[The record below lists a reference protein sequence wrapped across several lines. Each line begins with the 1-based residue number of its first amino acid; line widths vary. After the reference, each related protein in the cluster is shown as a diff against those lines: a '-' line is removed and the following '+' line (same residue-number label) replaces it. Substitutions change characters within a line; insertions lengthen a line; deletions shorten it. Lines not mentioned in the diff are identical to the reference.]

1 MTKHDAMV
9 SYMTPKVQELVGRLL
24 NFNVSPGKEGNIS
37 FLTNYSDKLRKK
49 YIRVGVEKEY
59 GFTVLITRTFSE
71 ETDDLNLDAMNFSQ
85 GFMDW
90 IDEQEKKKNYPD
102 FGEKCQVKKIENL
115 QNMPNLAS
123 VDWENMIAQYMLQ
136 CRVIYFEKHSYRE

>member
-9 SYMTPKVQELVGRLL
+9 AYMSPKVQELVGRLL

-49 YIRVGVEKEY
+49 YIRVGAEKEY

-90 IDEQEKKKNYPD
+90 IDEQDKKRIFPD
-102 FGEKCQVKKIENL
+102 FGGKCQVKKIENL

-136 CRVIYFEKHSYRE
+136 CRVIYFEKER

>member
-9 SYMTPKVQELVGRLL
+9 EYMSPKVKDLVGRLL
-24 NFNVSPGKEGNIS
+24 NFNVSPGNEGNIS
-37 FLTNYSDKLRKK
+37 FLTNYSDKIQKK
-49 YIRVGVEKEY
+49 YIRVGSEKEY
-59 GFTVLITRTFSE
+59 GFTVVITRTFSE
-71 ETDDLNLDAMNFSQ
+71 ETDDLNLDAMNFAQ

-90 IDEQEKKKNYPD
+90 IDEQDKKKNYPD

-136 CRVIYFEKHSYRE
+136 CRVIYFEKER

>member
-9 SYMTPKVQELVGRLL
+9 AYMSPKVQELVGRLL

-49 YIRVGVEKEY
+49 YIRVGSEKEY
-59 GFTVLITRTFSE
+59 GFTIVITRTFSDG
-71 ETDDLNLDAMNFSQ
+71 TDDPNLDAMNFSQ

-90 IDEQEKKKNYPD
+90 IDEQDKKRIFPD

-136 CRVIYFEKHSYRE
+136 CRVIYFEKER

>member
-9 SYMTPKVQELVGRLL
+9 EYMSPKVEELVGRLL
-24 NFNVSPGKEGNIS
+24 NFNVSHGEEGNIS

-49 YIRVGVEKEY
+49 YIRVGAEKEY

-90 IDEQEKKKNYPD
+90 IDEQDKKKIFPD

-136 CRVIYFEKHSYRE
+136 CRVIYFEKER

>member
-9 SYMTPKVQELVGRLL
+9 EYMSPKVKDLVGRLL
-24 NFNVSPGKEGNIS
+24 NFNVSPGNEGNIS
-37 FLTNYSDKLRKK
+37 FLTNYSDKIRKK
-49 YIRVGVEKEY
+49 YIRVGSEKEY
-59 GFTVLITRTFSE
+59 GFTVVITRTFSE
-71 ETDDLNLDAMNFSQ
+71 ETDDLNLDAMNFAQ

-90 IDEQEKKKNYPD
+90 IDEQDKKKNYPD

-136 CRVIYFEKHSYRE
+136 CRVIYFEKER

>member
-9 SYMTPKVQELVGRLL
+9 EYMSPKVEELVGRLL
-24 NFNVSPGKEGNIS
+24 NFNVSPGEEGNIS

-59 GFTVLITRTFSE
+59 GFTVVITRTFSE
-71 ETDDLNLDAMNFSQ
+71 GTDDLNLDAMNFSQ

-90 IDEQEKKKNYPD
+90 IDEQDKKKIFPD

-136 CRVIYFEKHSYRE
+136 CRVIYFEKER

>member
-9 SYMTPKVQELVGRLL
+9 EYMSPKVEELAGRFL
-24 NFNVSPGKEGNIS
+24 NFNVSPGEEGNIS

-49 YIRVGVEKEY
+49 YIRVGAEKEY
-59 GFTVLITRTFSE
+59 GFTVVITRTFSE
-71 ETDDLNLDAMNFSQ
+71 ETDDLNLDAMNFAQ

-90 IDEQEKKKNYPD
+90 IDEQDKKKEYPD

-136 CRVIYFEKHSYRE
+136 CRVIYFEKER

>member
-9 SYMTPKVQELVGRLL
+9 EYMSPKVEELVGRFL
-24 NFNVSPGKEGNIS
+24 NFNVSLGEEGNIS

-49 YIRVGVEKEY
+49 YIRVGAEKEY
-59 GFTVLITRTFSE
+59 GFTVVITRTFSE

-90 IDEQEKKKNYPD
+90 IDEQDQKKEYPD
-102 FGEKCQVKKIENL
+102 FGKKCQVKKIENL

-136 CRVIYFEKHSYRE
+136 CRVIYFEKER

>member
-9 SYMTPKVQELVGRLL
+9 SYMTTKVQELVGRLL

-49 YIRVGVEKEY
+49 YIRVGAEKEY

-90 IDEQEKKKNYPD
+90 IDEQDKKRIFPD

-136 CRVIYFEKHSYRE
+136 CRVIYFEKER